1 MNLYLKR
8 SGVWV
13 CLFAMA
19 LGTSACESGGGRHY
33 SNYGGGYSSASTGN
47 SGNMTADE
55 KLLREQSSSFVQDN
69 TFGGAATGAIVGC
82 VLGGVLGAL
91 LGGKAQA
98 AAIGCGAGAAAGG
111 IAGGVDGYLKGKA
124 AQTQANEVLMTRSV
138 TSDVQKQNAQ
148 LEAAVQTAQRVVDD
162 DQKKL
167 DQIQAALA
175 AKTITLENARA
186 QTADIRQNSA
196 EIAKILDAARK
207 NRDKFVDARN
217 QLQSG
222 SDTTALDAQ
231 INQLN
236 GQIAQLETQLASVN
250 NSLNLTHLN

>member
-1 MNLYLKR
+1 MNPYLKR

-19 LGTSACESGGGRHY
+19 LAPSACESGGRGY
-33 SNYGGGYSSASTGN
+33 SNYGGGYSSASTG
-47 SGNMTADE
+47 SSANMSADE
-55 KLLREQSSSFVQDN
+55 KLLREQSDSFVQDN
-69 TFGGAATGAIVGC
+69 TFGGAATGAILGC

-138 TSDVQKQNAQ
+138 TADVQKQNAQ

-167 DQIQAALA
+167 DQINAALA

-207 NRDKFVDARN
+207 NRDNFVDARN
-217 QLQSG
+217 KLQG
-222 SDTTALDAQ
+222 GDTTALDAQ

-236 GQIAQLETQLASVN
+236 GEIAQLETQLASVN
-250 NSLNLTHLN
+250 NSLNLTGLN

>member
-1 MNLYLKR
+1 MNLYVKR

-13 CLFAMA
+13 CLFTMA
-19 LGTSACESGGGRHY
+19 LGTSACESGGRHY
-33 SNYGGGYSSASTGN
+33 SNSGGGYSSASTGN
-47 SGNMTADE
+47 SADMTDDE
-55 KLLREQSSSFVQDN
+55 KLLREQSASFVQDN
-69 TFGGAATGAIVGC
+69 TVGGAATGAILGC

-98 AAIGCGAGAAAGG
+98 AALGCGAGAAAGG

-138 TSDVQKQNAQ
+138 TADVEKQNAK

-167 DQIQAALA
+167 DQINAALA
-175 AKTITLENARA
+175 AKTISLDNARA

-207 NRDKFVDARN
+207 SRDTFVDARN
-217 QLQSG
+217 QLQGG
-222 SDTTALDAQ
+222 SDTTALDAE

-236 GQIAQLETQLASVN
+236 GEIAQLETQLAQVN

>member
-1 MNLYLKR
+1 MSPYLKR

-19 LGTSACESGGGRHY
+19 LGTSACESGGGRRY

-47 SGNMTADE
+47 SANMTDDE
-55 KLLREQSSSFVQDN
+55 KLLREQSDSFVQDN

-91 LGGKAQA
+91 LGGKAQS

-138 TSDVQKQNAQ
+138 TADVQKQNAQ
-148 LEAAVQTAQRVVDD
+148 LEAAVQTAQRVVDE

-167 DQIQAALA
+167 DQINAALA
-175 AKTITLENARA
+175 AKTMTLENAQA
-186 QTADIRQNSA
+186 QAADIRQNSA

-207 NRDKFVDARN
+207 NRDNFVDARN
-217 QLQSG
+217 QLQG
-222 SDTTALDAQ
+222 GDTTALDQQ

-236 GQIAQLETQLASVN
+236 GEIAQLETQLAAVN
-250 NSLNLTHLN
+250 NSLKLTGL